1 MLALLALSA
10 CTGRTSP
17 LFGARAP
24 RADAGVG
31 VTDGATNPIDGG
43 MIGLDVGTNP
53 IDGGMIGVDVGV
65 FDSGTGTEC
74 RLEGEYRQQVRISD
88 SNQPFYDGPTT
99 VLSTEPFDVQLRG
112 GEAVRIDVG
121 AAPLP
126 TIVRPG
132 VTLWL
137 QFSSDS
143 PQWSNAAVVLREI
156 DRGGGAGRLRF
167 VAWSFGGFEDPDFE
181 LDDVEIS
188 YQPESCEPSNLV
200 GCGLAGTE
208 QLLVS
213 YSGQT
218 FTVPAMRQV
227 FTRSGSFGNGGSYQH
242 SSIPEC
248 DDVPAYWYEG
258 YISLE

>member
-24 RADAGVG
+24 RADSGTVSNDGGVNP
-31 VTDGATNPIDGG
+31 TDGGSNPMDA
-43 MIGLDVGTNP
+43 
-53 IDGGMIGVDVGV
+53 GMIGVDVGTI
-65 FDSGTGTEC
+65 DTGTGTEC
-74 RLEGEYRQQVRISD
+74 RLEGEYRQQVRIGD

-99 VLSTEPFDVQLRG
+99 VLSTEPFDVQLRS

-143 PQWSNAAVVLREI
+143 PQWSNAAVVLREV

-181 LDDVEIS
+181 LDGVEIS
-188 YQPESCEPSNLV
+188 YQPESCTPSNLI

-208 QLLVS
+208 QLLVGFE
-213 YSGQT
+213 GQS
-218 FTVPAMRQV
+218 FTVPAMQQV